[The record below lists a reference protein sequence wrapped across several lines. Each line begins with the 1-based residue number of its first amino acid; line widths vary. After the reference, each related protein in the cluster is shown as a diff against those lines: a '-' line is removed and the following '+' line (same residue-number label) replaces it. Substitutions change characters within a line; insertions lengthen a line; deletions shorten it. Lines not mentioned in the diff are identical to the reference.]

1 MKSTG
6 IIRRI
11 DDLGRVVIPKE
22 IRRNLRI
29 REGDPLE
36 VYIEDDKIIY
46 KKYSP
51 IGEINEIA
59 YSYAEVLESVSC
71 HSVLITD
78 RDCIVAVA
86 GVSKREYIERIIS
99 HELEDIM
106 ETRRTYQYDKDSL
119 VHPVRELPRVASVV
133 CPIISQG
140 ELYGSVVLLAD
151 DRYTTPSDV
160 ELKLAQYTASLIGSQ
175 FSEY

>member
-6 IIRRI
+6 IVRRI

-36 VYIEDDKIIY
+36 VYIEDDKVIY

-51 IGEINEIA
+51 IGDMANIA
-59 YSYAEVLESVSC
+59 YTYAEALGAISG

-78 RDCIVAVA
+78 RDYVVAVS
-86 GVSKREYIERIIS
+86 GVSRRDYLERTIS
-99 HELEDIM
+99 SELEDVI
-106 ETRRTYQYDKDSL
+106 EKRYPYQYNQESL
-119 VHPVRELPRVASVV
+119 VHPVAEFPRAASVV
-133 CPIISQG
+133 YPILSQG

-160 ELKLAQYTASLIGSQ
+160 ELKLARYTASLIGSQ
-175 FSEY
+175 LHE